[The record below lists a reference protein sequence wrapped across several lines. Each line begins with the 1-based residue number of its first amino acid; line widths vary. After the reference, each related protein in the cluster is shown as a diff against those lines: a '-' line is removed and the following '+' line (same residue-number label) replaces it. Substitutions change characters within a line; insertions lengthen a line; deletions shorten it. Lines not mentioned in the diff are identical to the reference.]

1 MPDLEKVIQALKECA
16 HSEECGKCPYVTVE
30 FCEFEAM
37 ADAAVLLET
46 MYKAWQMIKYSV
58 IETANNNAGPDGNE
72 DVYRILTWV
81 ATMMG
86 QQEAK
91 WDARPCGLQEAG
103 QKPLA

>member
-1 MPDLEKVIQALKECA
+1 MTDLEKVIQALKECA

-46 MYKAWQMIKYSV
+46 MYRAWKTVKFSV
-58 IETANNNAGPDGNE
+58 LETAHNNAGENE
-72 DVYRILTWV
+72 DVYEILMFV
-81 ATMMG
+81 ARLMDN
-86 QQEAK
+86 QEK
-91 WDARPCGLQEAG
+91 RWNDAQPCGLQEAG